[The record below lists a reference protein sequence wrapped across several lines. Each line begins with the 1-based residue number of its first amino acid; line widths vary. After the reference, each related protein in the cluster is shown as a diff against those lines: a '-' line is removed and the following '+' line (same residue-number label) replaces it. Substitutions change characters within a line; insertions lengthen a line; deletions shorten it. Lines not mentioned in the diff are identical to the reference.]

1 MLPFKAIVITI
12 ITTIIIIILVD
23 WSYPQPRPNHQEQE
37 QRQQKNRFHSYAI
50 ALKSVNDTFSML
62 AGHPLHLR
70 LLHTTPPHPKKGDP
84 PVRPKADPLCP
95 FHLLWKYPC
104 HWQTVAQSC
113 FIRATSTCIE
123 DYALRKILL
132 IGTPIRK
139 RHFLLRFYIYGIL
152 LHCTLLFYFSL
163 TIKILFSQCT
173 QTIGGGVRGV

>member
-1 MLPFKAIVITI
+1 VLPFKAIVITI

-104 HWQTVAQSC
+104 H
-113 FIRATSTCIE
+113 
-123 DYALRKILL
+123 
-132 IGTPIRK
+132 
-139 RHFLLRFYIYGIL
+139 
-152 LHCTLLFYFSL
+152 
-163 TIKILFSQCT
+163 
-173 QTIGGGVRGV
+173 